1 MRFDVPK
8 TQTEENMQKPV
19 NKPEISKDFTIDDI
33 HKIREY
39 NYEETKNLTVAE
51 QAAYYKA
58 KAEAFLKE
66 AGITPKS
73 KSAE

>member
-1 MRFDVPK
+1 M
-8 TQTEENMQKPV
+8 

-39 NYEETKNLTVAE
+39 NYEETKHLTVAE
-51 QAAYYKA
+51 KAEYYKS
-58 KAEAFLKE
+58 KAESFLKE

-73 KSAE
+73 KESDPQK

>member
-1 MRFDVPK
+1 
-8 TQTEENMQKPV
+8 MQKPV

-39 NYEETKNLTVAE
+39 NYEETKKLTVAE

>member
-1 MRFDVPK
+1 MK
-8 TQTEENMQKPV
+8 M

-51 QAAYYKA
+51 QAAYYKT

-73 KSAE
+73 KAES

>member
-1 MRFDVPK
+1 M
-8 TQTEENMQKPV
+8 

-39 NYEETKNLTVAE
+39 NYEETKHLTVAE
-51 QAAYYKA
+51 KTEYYKS
-58 KAEAFLKE
+58 KAESFLKE

-73 KSAE
+73 KESDSQG